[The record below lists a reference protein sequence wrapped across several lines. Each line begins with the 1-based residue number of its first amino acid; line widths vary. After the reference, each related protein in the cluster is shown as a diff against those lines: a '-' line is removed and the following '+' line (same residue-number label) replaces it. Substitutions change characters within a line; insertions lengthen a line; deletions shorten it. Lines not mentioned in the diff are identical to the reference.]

1 MKAVLLAGGAGT
13 RMREETEFKPKPM
26 VEIGGR
32 PVLWHLMESL
42 SQQGIEDFVIL
53 AGYKASIIKE
63 YFLHLD
69 AYSNDF
75 RISLDKPGQIDV
87 LGSAKN
93 SWKVTILD
101 TGLNSETGL
110 RLSMAKHVLG
120 SEKFFCT
127 YGDGL
132 ASVPLAELLDSHQKA
147 GTVGT
152 LTVTKPANRF
162 GVVHLDKD
170 MRVMEF
176 KEKPKMTDSINIGFF
191 IFEPEVFEHLGANEP
206 LETGLLKNLVDK
218 GQLNA
223 FEHQGFWEPMDTY
236 REYMHLNSLWE
247 SGERPWLVKSNQQ

>member
-32 PVLWHLMESL
+32 PVLWHLMDSL
-42 SQQGIEDFVIL
+42 SEQGIEDFVIL

-75 RISLDKPGQIDV
+75 QISLDAPGKINV

-101 TGLNSETGL
+101 TGLSSETGL
-110 RLSMAKHVLG
+110 RLSMAQDVLG

-132 ASVPLAELLDSHQKA
+132 ASVSITDLVRSHETA
-147 GTVGT
+147 GTIGS

-162 GVVHLDKD
+162 GVVQLDEA
-170 MRVMEF
+170 MRVKEF
-176 KEKPKMTDSINIGFF
+176 KEKPRMTDSISIGFF
-191 IFEPEVFEHLGANEP
+191 IFEPQVFEVLGANEP
-206 LETGLLKNLVDK
+206 LETGLLRNLVDR
-218 GQLNA
+218 GELNA
-223 FEHQGFWEPMDTY
+223 FEHTGFWEPMDTY
-236 REYMHLNSLWE
+236 REYMHLNSLWD
-247 SGERPWLVKSNQQ
+247 SGEKPWILKPAQE